1 MKRELVAIGMIV
13 IMAFTVFGAVGV
25 TAKPAN
31 SASASNPIY
40 MVTPGLSN
48 VWGDGLWNYHYTNIY
63 AFAPNGTASA
73 NITGIKLAATAG
85 VRAMSDAHA
94 DGFCEL
100 GVNWYLNPHEDWNK
114 VKDKPVLV
122 RALVGYK
129 LAGSGSGNAGGD
141 VWLGTFDQHLVIEH
155 KDSYAASYSVN
166 QPFTVA
172 QWKTTLGALATQP
185 GSGQLYEFAGAYV
198 YGGHNSST
206 QSSTKVTVYAIGL
219 QWL

>member
-13 IMAFTVFGAVGV
+13 LMVFTVFGTVGV

-31 SASASNPIY
+31 ATPPSNPIY
-40 MVTPGLSN
+40 MVTPGLPN
-48 VWGDGLWNYHYTNIY
+48 VWGEGLWNYHSTNKYIGD
-63 AFAPNGTASA
+63 GTASA
-73 NITGIKLAATAG
+73 NISGWKLTATAG
-85 VRAMSDAHA
+85 MGELLNAHA

-100 GVNWYLNPHEDWNK
+100 GVNWYLNPHVDWNK

-122 RALVGYK
+122 TALVGYK

-141 VWLGTFDQHLVIEH
+141 VWLGTFGTHLVIEH
-155 KDSYAASYSVN
+155 KDSNAASYSVN
-166 QPFTVA
+166 QPFKVA

-185 GSGQLYEFAGAYV
+185 GSGQLYVFAGAYV
-198 YGGHNSST
+198 YGGSGSNT
-206 QSSTKVTVYAIGL
+206 QSSTQVTVYTIGL